1 VGDKPTLKLYKLVDL
16 RLCCLRIVAYVSC
29 NDRSVRA
36 WSKLVFC
43 FSRRDVAF
51 VFVSETFIHIFIF
64 SRPLA
69 YDSSRAVK
77 TMRKAAKLASV
88 VL

>member
-1 VGDKPTLKLYKLVDL
+1 VLFENCGI
-16 RLCCLRIVAYVSC
+16 CVSC

-69 YDSSRAVK
+69 YDSK
-77 TMRKAAKLASV
+77 WKAAKLAGV